1 MIPTQPTPRA
11 SGFKPS
17 APWAGAAALT
27 LGFLFGSPAALAASP
42 PANAVIGNQASAS
55 YADATGTTQVA
66 TSNLVQTTVLQV
78 GSFTLDS
85 VNQITNTVVNTKSG
99 AAGATVYAPHVLTNT
114 GNGVDTFALTV
125 KADAGKFSRVEV
137 FADVDGN
144 GLPDSTTALCTTTA
158 ASVCTVTPVQ
168 SVPGNNGAFRFVV
181 AYTIPGSATGTG
193 NFDAAT
199 ITAIPGTPALYVAP
213 NISAADKDEVKLA
226 TDAVFNVTK
235 TIGAPSVAPP
245 GGGAWP
251 TASASG
257 PRSAAACTTT
267 SWTTGL
273 ASSANCQYSVYTLT
287 FNNTGGAPGK
297 FALSDQLPTGLTYVT
312 GSAVWSGASG
322 TALGDGAAGD
332 PSGIDF
338 QVTGNTLNAV
348 VASLNPNVTQ
358 TLSFV
363 VLVNSTAAVGT
374 STTTN
379 VAKYNPANAD
389 AAAPPVITAAA
400 IGTVGSTTNPA
411 AYTVLA
417 RYSIVVGSNPST
429 DTAAQDATAGT
440 PKPSL
445 NPDPNVSGPDLTVK
459 RLAVAGGSVRFP
471 QIVFN
476 TGGATDA
483 VNLSISDSTFPG
495 GTSFQFFAA
504 DSGAPLLDTNGDGVP
519 DTGPI
524 PAGGSI
530 NIVTQAQLPPA
541 TVGGAYV
548 ATVLG
553 RSVNDNTK
561 IDATADRL
569 EQVIATL
576 VDLTNTKTGTGA
588 ASVANGDLGAGPSP
602 LPTQTHETGA
612 GIGTMFSLWVKN
624 HDAIDA
630 TYNFAASQTPGFPGA
645 LPAGWTVKFVA
656 AGGTC
661 ASPAIPNVA
670 VIAGGQNEIAACVT
684 PPSAQTAVTAVKIY
698 FKVQSTAVASTGG
711 IASDVKTDAVTVT
724 STALQLG
731 ASLTPNNN
739 GQVAPGGTVVYAHT
753 LTNIGAQSCGAYTL
767 TAKVPAADEAQ
778 GWTTSIYLDVNGD
791 GQIDAADTP
800 VSGPLASLPVGA
812 AQKLLVRVFAPG
824 GVTAGVSSTT
834 TVTATF
840 TDAAPNC
847 GTPSA
852 TDITAVITGQIR
864 VLKTQAT
871 DATCDGVE
879 DELFSAKS
887 LQLKPGQCIVYKVVA
902 TNEGAVPV
910 AALAESGVDLHGEGQ
925 RDLATRGHGIGRAAA
940 AHGSGGRCEGQR
952 GTDGHAG
959 RLALQGR
966 LLRAQRGV
974 GRQCIVDGDVGHPRR
989 PPRR

>member
-11 SGFKPS
+11 SGFKPCT
-17 APWAGAAALT
+17 PWAGAAALT

-42 PANAVIGNQASAS
+42 PANTVIGNQASAS
-55 YADATGTTQVA
+55 YSDAAGTAQVA

-85 VNQITNTVVNTKSG
+85 VNQVTTTIVNTKSG
-99 AAGATVYAPHVLTNT
+99 AAGSTVYAPHVLTNT

-137 FADVDGN
+137 FADADGN
-144 GLPDSTTALCTTTA
+144 GLPDSTTALCSATDVN
-158 ASVCTVTPVQ
+158 VCTVTPAQ

-181 AYTIPGSATGTG
+181 AYTIPGSAVGTG

-199 ITAIPGTPALYVAP
+199 ITATPGTPALYTAP
-213 NISAADKDEVKLA
+213 NTSAADKDEVKLA
-226 TDAVFNVTK
+226 TDAVFNLTK
-235 TIGAPSVAPP
+235 VIGAPSVAAP
-245 GGGAWP
+245 GNGVWP
-251 TASASG
+251 TAPTSG
-257 PRSAAACTTT
+257 PRSSAACTAT
-267 SWTTGL
+267 SWTAGL
-273 ASSANCQYSVYTLT
+273 ASNANCQYSVYTLT

-297 FALSDQLPTGLTYVT
+297 FALSDVLPAGLTYVT

-348 VASLNPNVTQ
+348 VASLSPNVTQ

-379 VAKYNPANAD
+379 VARYNPANAPAGVS
-389 AAAPPVITAAA
+389 AAL
-400 IGTVGSTTNPA
+400 IGTVGSTSNPS

-417 RYSIVVGSNPST
+417 RFGIVVGSNPST
-429 DTAAQDATAGT
+429 VATAVDATPGT
-440 PKPSL
+440 PNL
-445 NPDPNVSGPDLTVK
+445 TGQDLTTK
-459 RLAVAGGSVRFP
+459 LLAVAGSSVRFP
-471 QIVFN
+471 QTVFN

-483 VNLSISDSTFPG
+483 VNLSISAHTFPV
-495 GTSFQFFAA
+495 GTSFQFLAA
-504 DSGAPLLDTNGDGVP
+504 DTGAPLLDTNGDGVP

-524 PAGGSI
+524 PAGASL
-530 NIVTQAQLPPA
+530 NVLTQVQLPPA
-541 TVGGAYV
+541 IVGGAYV

-553 RSVNDNTK
+553 RSVGDNTK
-561 IDATADRL
+561 IDATEDRL
-569 EQVIATL
+569 DRVIETL
-576 VDLTNTKTGTGA
+576 VDLTNTKAGTGTG
-588 ASVANGDLGAGPSP
+588 SVANGDLGAGPSP
-602 LPTQTHETGA
+602 LPTQTHDTSAGTGTVFA
-612 GIGTMFSLWVKN
+612 LFVKN
-624 HDAIDA
+624 NDLSDA
-630 TYNFAASQTPGFPGA
+630 TYSLAASQTTGFPGT

-661 ASPAIPNVA
+661 ASPAIPSVA
-670 VIAGGQNEIAACVT
+670 VIAGGQSEIAACVT
-684 PPSAQTAVTAVKIY
+684 PPSSQTAVSAVKIY

-753 LTNIGAQSCGAYTL
+753 LANIGAQSCGAYTL

-778 GWTTSIYLDVNGD
+778 GWTTTVYLDVNGD
-791 GQIDAADTP
+791 GQIDAGDTP
-800 VSGPLASLPVGA
+800 VNGPLASLPA
-812 AQKLLVRVFAPG
+812 RAEQKLLVRVFAPG
-824 GVTAGVSSTT
+824 GVGAGVSNTT

-840 TDAAPNC
+840 TDPAPNC

-864 VLKTQAT
+864 VLKTQAA
-871 DATCDGVE
+871 DATCDGVA
-879 DELFSAKS
+879 DTAFAATS
-887 LQLKPGQCIVYKVVA
+887 LQLKPGQCIVYQVVA
-902 TNEGAVPV
+902 TNEGVVPV
-910 AALAESGVDLHGEGQ
+910 TNIAINDALPAYTVLSAKQPALQCE
-925 RDLATRGHGIGRAAA
+925 APGIGGTTPPAFASTATAVSCGSAANTVA
-940 AHGSGGRCEGQR
+940 PGGKVTLTFAVQ
-952 GTDGHAG
+952 
-959 RLALQGR
+959 
-966 LLRAQRGV
+966 
-974 GRQCIVDGDVGHPRR
+974 INP
-989 PPRR
+989 

>member
-1 MIPTQPTPRA
+1 MFPFIDNRGENYVIPTQPTQRA
-11 SGFKPS
+11 SGCKPC

-27 LGFLFGSPAALAASP
+27 LGFLFGSPAAFAASP
-42 PANAVIGNQASAS
+42 PANTVIGNQASAS
-55 YADATGTTQVA
+55 YSDAAGTTQVA

-85 VNQITNTVVNTKSG
+85 VNQVTTTIVNTKSG

-114 GNGVDTFALTV
+114 GNGVDTFGLTV

-137 FADVDGN
+137 FADADGN
-144 GLPDSTTALCTTTA
+144 GLPDSTTALCSATDA
-158 ASVCTVTPVQ
+158 NVCTVTPAQ

-199 ITAIPGTPALYVAP
+199 ITATPGTPALYTAP
-213 NISAADKDEVKLA
+213 NTSAADKDEVKLA

-235 TIGAPSVAPP
+235 SMGAPSVAAP
-245 GGGAWP
+245 GNGVWP
-251 TASASG
+251 TAPTSG
-257 PRSAAACTTT
+257 PRSSAACTAT
-267 SWTTGL
+267 SWTAGL
-273 ASSANCQYSVYTLT
+273 ASNANCQYSVYTLT

-297 FALSDQLPTGLTYVT
+297 FALSDVLPAGLTYVT

-322 TALGDGAAGD
+322 TALGDGAGGD

-338 QVTGNTLNAV
+338 QATGNTLNAV

-379 VAKYNPANAD
+379 VARYNPVNAP
-389 AAAPPVITAAA
+389 AGVTAAL
-400 IGTVGSTTNPA
+400 IGTVGSTSNPS

-417 RYSIVVGSNPST
+417 RFGIVVGSNPST
-429 DTAAQDATAGT
+429 AATALDATPGT
-440 PKPSL
+440 P
-445 NPDPNVSGPDLTVK
+445 NPAGQDLTT
-459 RLAVAGGSVRFP
+459 RQLAVAGSSVRFP
-471 QIVFN
+471 QTVFN

-483 VNLSISDSTFPG
+483 VNLSISASTFPG

-504 DSGAPLLDTNGDGVP
+504 DTGAPLLDTNGDGVP

-524 PAGGSI
+524 PAGASF
-530 NIVTQAQLPPA
+530 NIVTQVQLPPA

-553 RSVNDNTK
+553 RSVGDNTK
-561 IDATADRL
+561 IDATEDRL
-569 EQVIATL
+569 ERVIETL
-576 VDLTNTKTGTGA
+576 VDLTNTKLGTGTGG
-588 ASVANGDLGAGPSP
+588 VANGDLGAGPSP
-602 LPTQTHETGA
+602 LPTQVHDTGA
-612 GIGTMFSLWVKN
+612 GTGTVFTLWVKN
-624 HDAIDA
+624 HDVVDA
-630 TYNFAASQTPGFPGA
+630 TYNLAASQTTGFPGA

-656 AGGTC
+656 FGGTC
-661 ASPAIPNVA
+661 ASPAISNLA
-670 VIAGGQNEIAACVT
+670 VIAGGQQAVEACVT
-684 PPSAQTAVTAVKIY
+684 PPSSQAAVTAVKIY

-767 TAKVPAADEAQ
+767 TATVPAADAAQ
-778 GWTTSIYLDVNGD
+778 GWTTTVYLDVNGD
-791 GQIDAADTP
+791 GQIDAGDTP
-800 VSGPLASLPVGA
+800 VNGPLASLPAGA

-824 GVTAGVSSTT
+824 GVSAGVSNTT

-840 TDAAPNC
+840 TDPAPNC

-864 VLKTQAT
+864 VLKTQAA
-871 DATCDGVE
+871 DATCDGVA
-879 DELFSAKS
+879 DTAFAATS
-887 LQLKPGQCIVYKVVA
+887 LQLKPGQCIVYQVVA
-902 TNEGAVPV
+902 TNEGIVPV
-910 AALAESGVDLHGEGQ
+910 TNIAINDALPAYTVLSAKQPALQCE
-925 RDLATRGHGIGRAAA
+925 APGIGGTAPAFASTATAVSCGSAANTVA
-940 AHGSGGRCEGQR
+940 PGGKVTLTFAVQ
-952 GTDGHAG
+952 
-959 RLALQGR
+959 
-966 LLRAQRGV
+966 
-974 GRQCIVDGDVGHPRR
+974 INP
-989 PPRR
+989 

>member
-1 MIPTQPTPRA
+1 M
-11 SGFKPS
+11 
-17 APWAGAAALT
+17 T
-27 LGFLFGSPAALAASP
+27 LGFLFGSPAAFAASP
-42 PANAVIGNQASAS
+42 PANTVIGNQASAS
-55 YADATGTTQVA
+55 YSDATGTTQVA

-85 VNQITNTVVNTKSG
+85 VNQITTTVVNTKSG

-137 FADVDGN
+137 FADADGN
-144 GLPDSTTALCTTTA
+144 GLPDSTTALCSATDA
-158 ASVCTVTPVQ
+158 NVCTVTPAQ

-181 AYTIPGSATGTG
+181 AYTIPGSATGAG

-199 ITAIPGTPALYVAP
+199 ITATPGTPALYTAP
-213 NISAADKDEVKLA
+213 NTSAADKDEVKLA
-226 TDAVFNVTK
+226 TDAVFNLTK
-235 TIGAPSVAPP
+235 VIGTPSVAAP
-245 GGGAWP
+245 GNGVWP
-251 TASASG
+251 TAPASG
-257 PRSAAACTTT
+257 PSSSAACTAT
-267 SWTTGL
+267 SWTAGL
-273 ASSANCQYSVYTLT
+273 ASNANCQYSVYTLT

-297 FALSDQLPTGLTYVT
+297 FALSDVLPAGLTYVT

-322 TALGDGAAGD
+322 AALGDGAGGD

-348 VASLNPNVTQ
+348 VASLSPNVTQ

-379 VAKYNPANAD
+379 VARYNPAT
-389 AAAPPVITAAA
+389 APAGVTAAL
-400 IGTVGSTTNPA
+400 IGTVGSTSNPS

-417 RYSIVVGSNPST
+417 RFGIVVGSNPST
-429 DTAAQDATAGT
+429 AATALDATPGT
-440 PKPSL
+440 P
-445 NPDPNVSGPDLTVK
+445 NPAGQDLTT
-459 RLAVAGGSVRFP
+459 RQLAVAGGSVRFP
-471 QIVFN
+471 QTVFN
-476 TGGATDA
+476 TGGASDA
-483 VNLSISDSTFPG
+483 VNLSISASTFPA

-524 PAGGSI
+524 PAGVSL
-530 NIVTQAQLPPA
+530 NIVTQVQLPPG

-561 IDATADRL
+561 IDATEDRL
-569 EQVIATL
+569 ERVIETL
-576 VDLTNTKTGTGA
+576 VDLTNTKIGTGTG
-588 ASVANGDLGAGPSP
+588 SVANGDLGAGPSP
-602 LPTQTHETGA
+602 LPTQVHDTGA
-612 GIGTMFSLWVKN
+612 GTGTVFTLWVKN
-624 HDAIDA
+624 HDVIDA
-630 TYNFAASQTPGFPGA
+630 TYNLAASQTTGFPGA

-656 AGGTC
+656 FGGTC
-661 ASPAIPNVA
+661 ASPAISNLA
-670 VIAGGQNEIAACVT
+670 VIAGGQQAVEACVT
-684 PPSAQTAVTAVKIY
+684 PPSSQAAVTAVKIY

-753 LTNIGAQSCGAYTL
+753 LTNIGAQSCGVYTL

-778 GWTTSIYLDVNGD
+778 GWTTAVYLDVNGD
-791 GQIDAADTP
+791 GQIDAGDTP
-800 VSGPLASLPVGA
+800 VNGPLASLPA
-812 AQKLLVRVFAPG
+812 RAEQKLLVRVFAPG
-824 GVTAGVSSTT
+824 GVSAGVSNTT

-840 TDAAPNC
+840 TDPAPNC

-864 VLKTQAT
+864 VLKTQAA
-871 DATCDGVE
+871 DATCDGVA
-879 DELFSAKS
+879 DTAFTATS
-887 LQLKPGQCIVYKVVA
+887 LQLKPGQCIVYQVVA
-902 TNEGAVPV
+902 TNEGVVPV
-910 AALAESGVDLHGEGQ
+910 TNIAINDALPAYTVLSAKQPALQCE
-925 RDLATRGHGIGRAAA
+925 APGIGGTAPAFASTATAVSCGSAANTVA
-940 AHGSGGRCEGQR
+940 PGGKVTLTFAVQ
-952 GTDGHAG
+952 
-959 RLALQGR
+959 
-966 LLRAQRGV
+966 
-974 GRQCIVDGDVGHPRR
+974 INP
-989 PPRR
+989 

>member
-1 MIPTQPTPRA
+1 MIPTQPTQRA
-11 SGFKPS
+11 SGCKPC

-27 LGFLFGSPAALAASP
+27 LGFLFGSPAAFAASP
-42 PANAVIGNQASAS
+42 PANTVIGNQASAS
-55 YADATGTTQVA
+55 YSDAAGTTQVA

-85 VNQITNTVVNTKSG
+85 VNQVTTTIVNTKSG

-114 GNGVDTFALTV
+114 GNGVDTFGLTV

-137 FADVDGN
+137 FADADGN
-144 GLPDSTTALCTTTA
+144 GLPDSTAALCSAVGTD
-158 ASVCTVTPVQ
+158 VCTVTPAQ

-199 ITAIPGTPALYVAP
+199 ITATPGTPGLYTAP
-213 NISAADKDEVKLA
+213 NTSAADKDEVKLA

-235 TIGAPSVAPP
+235 SMGAPSVAAP
-245 GGGAWP
+245 GNGVWP
-251 TASASG
+251 TAPTSG
-257 PRSAAACTTT
+257 PRSSAACTAT
-267 SWTTGL
+267 SWTAGL
-273 ASSANCQYSVYTLT
+273 ASNANCQYSVYTLT

-297 FALSDQLPTGLTYVT
+297 FALSDVLPAGLTYVT

-322 TALGDGAAGD
+322 TALGDGAGGD

-338 QVTGNTLNAV
+338 QATGNTLNAV

-363 VLVNSTAAVGT
+363 VLVSSTAAVGT

-379 VAKYNPANAD
+379 VARYNPANAP
-389 AAAPPVITAAA
+389 AGVTAAL
-400 IGTVGSTTNPA
+400 IGTVGSTSNPS

-417 RYSIVVGSNPST
+417 RFGIVVGSNPST
-429 DTAAQDATAGT
+429 AATALDATPGT
-440 PKPSL
+440 P
-445 NPDPNVSGPDLTVK
+445 NPAGQDLTT
-459 RLAVAGGSVRFP
+459 RQLAVAGGSVRFP
-471 QIVFN
+471 QTVFN

-483 VNLSISDSTFPG
+483 VNLSISANTFPA

-504 DSGAPLLDTNGDGVP
+504 DTGAPLLDTNGDGVP

-524 PAGGSI
+524 PAGASF
-530 NIVTQAQLPPA
+530 NIVTQVQLPPA

-553 RSVNDNTK
+553 RSVGDNTK
-561 IDATADRL
+561 IDATEDRL
-569 EQVIATL
+569 ERVIETL
-576 VDLTNTKTGTGA
+576 VDLTNTKIGTGTG
-588 ASVANGDLGAGPSP
+588 SVANGDLGAGPSP
-602 LPTQTHETGA
+602 LPTQVHDTGA
-612 GIGTMFSLWVKN
+612 GTGTVFTLWVKN
-624 HDAIDA
+624 HDVIDA
-630 TYNFAASQTPGFPGA
+630 TYNLAASQTTGFPGA

-656 AGGTC
+656 FGGTC
-661 ASPAIPNVA
+661 ASPAISNLA
-670 VIAGGQNEIAACVT
+670 VIAGGQQAVEACVT
-684 PPSAQTAVTAVKIY
+684 PPSSQAAVTAVKIY

-767 TAKVPAADEAQ
+767 TATVPAADAAQ
-778 GWTTSIYLDVNGD
+778 GWTTTVYLDVNGD
-791 GQIDAADTP
+791 GQIDAGDTP
-800 VSGPLASLPVGA
+800 VNGPLASLPAGA

-824 GVTAGVSSTT
+824 GVSAGVSNTT

-840 TDAAPNC
+840 TDPAPNC
-847 GTPSA
+847 GAPSA

-864 VLKTQAT
+864 VLKTQAA
-871 DATCDGVE
+871 DATCDGVA
-879 DELFSAKS
+879 DTAFAATS
-887 LQLKPGQCIVYKVVA
+887 LQLKPGQCIVYQVVA
-902 TNEGAVPV
+902 TNEGIVPV
-910 AALAESGVDLHGEGQ
+910 TNIAINDALPAYTVLSAKQPALQCE
-925 RDLATRGHGIGRAAA
+925 APGIGGTAPAFASTATAVSCGSAANTVA
-940 AHGSGGRCEGQR
+940 PGGKVTLTFAVQ
-952 GTDGHAG
+952 
-959 RLALQGR
+959 
-966 LLRAQRGV
+966 
-974 GRQCIVDGDVGHPRR
+974 INP
-989 PPRR
+989 

>member
-1 MIPTQPTPRA
+1 MIPTQPTRRA
-11 SGFKPS
+11 SGFKPC

-181 AYTIPGSATGTG
+181 AYTIPGSAIGTG

-245 GGGAWP
+245 GGGVWP

-257 PRSAAACTTT
+257 PRSSAACTPV
-267 SWTTGL
+267 SWTNGL
-273 ASSANCQYSVYTLT
+273 ASSATCQYTVYTLT

-297 FALSDQLPTGLTYVT
+297 FALSDALPAGQTYVA

-379 VAKYNPANAD
+379 VARYDPANAP
-389 AAAPPVITAAA
+389 AAVSAAA
-400 IGTVGSTTNPA
+400 IGTTLGSSTNPA

-417 RYSIVVGSNPST
+417 RFGIVVGSNPST
-429 DTAAQDATAGT
+429 SATALDATAGT
-440 PKPSL
+440 P
-445 NPDPNVSGPDLTVK
+445 NPAGQDLTT
-459 RLAVAGGSVRFP
+459 RQLAVAGGSVRFP

-483 VNLSISDSTFPG
+483 VNLSISDSTFPV

-767 TAKVPAADEAQ
+767 TANVPAGDATQ

-791 GQIDAADTP
+791 GQIDAGDTP

-864 VLKTQAT
+864 VLKTQAA
-871 DATCDGVE
+871 DATCDGVA
-879 DELFSAKS
+879 DAPGFAATS

-902 TNEGAVPV
+902 TNEGIVPV
-910 AALAESGVDLHGEGQ
+910 TNIAINDALPAYTTLSAKQPALQCEATGVSGTALAFVPG
-925 RDLATRGHGIGRAAA
+925 ATAVSCGSAANTVA
-940 AHGSGGRCEGQR
+940 PGGTATLTFAVQ
-952 GTDGHAG
+952 
-959 RLALQGR
+959 
-966 LLRAQRGV
+966 
-974 GRQCIVDGDVGHPRR
+974 INP
-989 PPRR
+989 

>member
-1 MIPTQPTPRA
+1 MFPFIDNRGENYVIPTQPTQRA
-11 SGFKPS
+11 SGCKPC

-27 LGFLFGSPAALAASP
+27 LGFLFGSPAAFAASP
-42 PANAVIGNQASAS
+42 PANTVIGNQASAS
-55 YADATGTTQVA
+55 YSDAAGTTQVA

-85 VNQITNTVVNTKSG
+85 VNQVTTTIVNTKSG

-137 FADVDGN
+137 FADADGN
-144 GLPDSTTALCTTTA
+144 GLPDSTTSLCSA
-158 ASVCTVTPVQ
+158 AGTDVCTVTPAQ

-181 AYTIPGSATGTG
+181 AYTIPGSASGTG

-199 ITAIPGTPALYVAP
+199 ITATPGTPGLYIAP
-213 NISAADKDEVKLA
+213 NTSAADKDEVKLA

-235 TIGAPSVAPP
+235 AIGVPLVAAP

-251 TASASG
+251 APSASG
-257 PRSAAACTTT
+257 PRSSAACTAT
-267 SWTTGL
+267 SWTAGL
-273 ASSANCQYSVYTLT
+273 ASNANCQYSVYTLT
-287 FNNTGGAPGK
+287 FSNTGGAPGK
-297 FALSDQLPTGLTYVT
+297 FALSDVLPAGLTYVT

-348 VASLNPNVTQ
+348 VASLSPNVTQ

-379 VAKYNPANAD
+379 VARYNPANAD
-389 AAAPPVITAAA
+389 ANAPPAITAVA

-417 RYSIVVGSNPST
+417 RFGIVVGSNPST
-429 DTAAQDATAGT
+429 AATALDATPGT
-440 PKPSL
+440 P
-445 NPDPNVSGPDLTVK
+445 NPAGQDLTTK
-459 RLAVAGGSVRFP
+459 TLAVTGGSVRFP
-471 QIVFN
+471 QTVFN
-476 TGGATDA
+476 TGGASDA
-483 VNLSISDSTFPG
+483 VNLSISASTFPA

-524 PAGGSI
+524 PAGVSL
-530 NIVTQAQLPPA
+530 NIVTQVQLPPG

-561 IDATADRL
+561 IDATEDRL
-569 EQVIATL
+569 ERVIETL
-576 VDLTNTKTGTGA
+576 VDLTNTKLGTGTG
-588 ASVANGDLGAGPSP
+588 SVSNGDLGAGPSP
-602 LPTQTHETGA
+602 LPTQVHDTGA
-612 GIGTMFSLWVKN
+612 GTGTVFTLWVKN
-624 HDAIDA
+624 HDVVDA
-630 TYNFAASQTPGFPGA
+630 TYNLAASQTTGFPGT

-656 AGGTC
+656 FGGTC
-661 ASPAIPNVA
+661 ASPAISNLA
-670 VIAGGQNEIAACVT
+670 VIAGGQQAVEACVT
-684 PPSAQTAVTAVKIY
+684 PPSSQAAVTAVKIY

-778 GWTTSIYLDVNGD
+778 GWTTTVYLDVNGD
-791 GQIDAADTP
+791 GQIDAGDTP
-800 VSGPLASLPVGA
+800 VNGPLASLPA
-812 AQKLLVRVFAPG
+812 RAEQKLLVRVFAPG
-824 GVTAGVSSTT
+824 GVNAGVSNTT

-840 TDAAPNC
+840 TDPAPNC

-864 VLKTQAT
+864 VLKTQAA
-871 DATCDGVE
+871 DATCDGVA
-879 DELFSAKS
+879 DTAFKADS
-887 LQLKPGQCIVYKVVA
+887 LQLKPGQCIVYQVVA
-902 TNEGAVPV
+902 TNEGVVPV
-910 AALAESGVDLHGEGQ
+910 TNIAINDALPAYTVLSAKQPALQCE
-925 RDLATRGHGIGRAAA
+925 APGIGGTAPAFASTATAVSCGSAANTVA
-940 AHGSGGRCEGQR
+940 PGGKVTLTFAVQ
-952 GTDGHAG
+952 
-959 RLALQGR
+959 
-966 LLRAQRGV
+966 
-974 GRQCIVDGDVGHPRR
+974 INP
-989 PPRR
+989 

>member
-1 MIPTQPTPRA
+1 VFPFIDNRGENYVIPTQPTQRA
-11 SGFKPS
+11 SGCKPC

-27 LGFLFGSPAALAASP
+27 LGFLFGSPAAFAASP
-42 PANAVIGNQASAS
+42 PANTVIGNQASAS
-55 YADATGTTQVA
+55 YSDAAGTTQVA

-85 VNQITNTVVNTKSG
+85 VNQVTTTIVNTKSG

-137 FADVDGN
+137 FADADGN
-144 GLPDSTTALCTTTA
+144 GLPDSTTALCSA
-158 ASVCTVTPVQ
+158 AGTDVCTVTPAQ

-181 AYTIPGSATGTG
+181 AYTIPGSATGAG

-199 ITAIPGTPALYVAP
+199 ITATPGTPALYTAP
-213 NISAADKDEVKLA
+213 NTSAADKDEVKLA
-226 TDAVFNVTK
+226 TDAVFNLTK
-235 TIGAPSVAPP
+235 VIGTPSVAAP
-245 GGGAWP
+245 GNGVWP
-251 TASASG
+251 TAPASG
-257 PRSAAACTTT
+257 PSSSAACTAT
-267 SWTTGL
+267 SWTAGL
-273 ASSANCQYSVYTLT
+273 ASNANCQYSVYTLT

-297 FALSDQLPTGLTYVT
+297 FALSDVLPAGLTYVT

-322 TALGDGAAGD
+322 TALGDGAGGD

-348 VASLNPNVTQ
+348 VASLSPNVTQ

-379 VAKYNPANAD
+379 VARYNPAT
-389 AAAPPVITAAA
+389 APAGVTAAL
-400 IGTVGSTTNPA
+400 IGTVGSTSNPS

-417 RYSIVVGSNPST
+417 RFGIVVGSNPST
-429 DTAAQDATAGT
+429 AATALDATPGT
-440 PKPSL
+440 P
-445 NPDPNVSGPDLTVK
+445 NPAGQDLTT
-459 RLAVAGGSVRFP
+459 RQLAVAGGSVRFP
-471 QIVFN
+471 QTVFN
-476 TGGATDA
+476 TGGASDA
-483 VNLSISDSTFPG
+483 VNLSISASTFPA

-524 PAGGSI
+524 PAGVSL
-530 NIVTQAQLPPA
+530 NIVTQVQLPPG

-561 IDATADRL
+561 IDATEDRL
-569 EQVIATL
+569 ERVIETL
-576 VDLTNTKTGTGA
+576 VDLTNTKIGTGTG
-588 ASVANGDLGAGPSP
+588 SVANGDLGAGPSP
-602 LPTQTHETGA
+602 LPTQVHDTGA
-612 GIGTMFSLWVKN
+612 GTGTVFTLWVKN
-624 HDAIDA
+624 HDVVDA
-630 TYNFAASQTPGFPGA
+630 TYNLAASQTTGFPGA

-656 AGGTC
+656 FGGTC
-661 ASPAIPNVA
+661 ASPAISNLA
-670 VIAGGQNEIAACVT
+670 VIAGGQQAVEACVT
-684 PPSAQTAVTAVKIY
+684 PPSSQAAVTAVKIY

-767 TAKVPAADEAQ
+767 TATVPAADAAQ
-778 GWTTSIYLDVNGD
+778 GWTTTVYLDVNGD
-791 GQIDAADTP
+791 GQIDAGDTP
-800 VSGPLASLPVGA
+800 VNGPLASLPAGA

-824 GVTAGVSSTT
+824 GVSAGVSNTT

-840 TDAAPNC
+840 TDPAPNC

-864 VLKTQAT
+864 VLKTQAA
-871 DATCDGVE
+871 DATCDGVA
-879 DELFSAKS
+879 DTVFKADS
-887 LQLKPGQCIVYKVVA
+887 LQLKPGQCIVYQVVA
-902 TNEGAVPV
+902 TNEGIVPV
-910 AALAESGVDLHGEGQ
+910 TNIAINDALPAYTVLSAKQPALQCE
-925 RDLATRGHGIGRAAA
+925 APGIGGTTPVFASTATAVSCGSAANTVA
-940 AHGSGGRCEGQR
+940 PGGKVTLTFAVQ
-952 GTDGHAG
+952 
-959 RLALQGR
+959 
-966 LLRAQRGV
+966 
-974 GRQCIVDGDVGHPRR
+974 INP
-989 PPRR
+989 

>member
-55 YADATGTTQVA
+55 YADAAGTTQVA

-85 VNQITNTVVNTKSG
+85 VDRVTTTVVNSKSG

-137 FADVDGN
+137 FADADGN
-144 GLPDSTTALCTTTA
+144 GMPDSTTALCTATGA
-158 ASVCTVTPVQ
+158 NVCTVTPVQ

-181 AYTIPGSATGTG
+181 AYTIPGSAIG
-193 NFDAAT
+193 NGSFDTAT
-199 ITAIPGTPALYVAP
+199 ITATPGTLGLYTAP
-213 NISAADKDEVKLA
+213 NTSAADKDEVKLA

-235 TIGAPSVAPP
+235 AIGAPSILPP

-251 TASASG
+251 TPSGSG

-273 ASSANCQYSVYTLT
+273 ASNDNCQYSVYTLT

-297 FALSDQLPTGLTYVT
+297 FALSDQLPPGLTYVT

-322 TALGDGAAGD
+322 MALGDGAAGD

-363 VLVNSTAAVGT
+363 VLVNSTAAIGT
-374 STTTN
+374 STTAN
-379 VAKYNPANAD
+379 VARYNAENAPAG
-389 AAAPPVITAAA
+389 VTAAL

-417 RYSIVVGSNPST
+417 RFGIVVGSNPST
-429 DTAAQDATAGT
+429 SATALDAVAGT
-440 PKPSL
+440 P
-445 NPDPNVSGPDLTVK
+445 NPDLTKEDLTK
-459 RLAVAGGSVRFP
+459 RQLAVAGGSVRFP
-471 QIVFN
+471 QTVFN

-483 VNLSISDSTFPG
+483 VNLSISANTFPS
-495 GTSFQFFAA
+495 GTSFQFFAVG
-504 DSGAPLLDTNGDGVP
+504 SGAPLLDTNGDGVP

-530 NIVTQAQLPPA
+530 KIEMQAQLPPGS
-541 TVGGAYV
+541 VGGVYT

-561 IDATADRL
+561 IDATLDQL
-569 EQVIATL
+569 DKVIDTL
-576 VDLTNTKTGTGA
+576 VDLTNTSAGTVG
-588 ASVANGDLGAGPSP
+588 SDIGAGPSP
-602 LPTQTHETGA
+602 LPTQTRETSP
-612 GIGTMFSLWVKN
+612 GTGTVFALFVKN
-624 HDAIDA
+624 NDLTPA
-630 TYNFAASQTPGFPGA
+630 TYNFAASQTTGFPGT
-645 LPAGWTVKFVA
+645 LPAGWTVKFVP

-661 ASPAIPNVA
+661 ASAAIAADFPVAPNA
-670 VIAGGQNEIAACVT
+670 QAEIAACVT
-684 PPSAQTAVTAVKIY
+684 PPSTQAAVAGLKIY

-767 TAKVPAADEAQ
+767 TATVPGADATQ
-778 GWTTSIYLDVNGD
+778 GWTTSVYLDVNGD
-791 GQIDAADTP
+791 GQIDAGDTP
-800 VSGPLASLPVGA
+800 VNGPLASLPVGA

-824 GVTAGVSSTT
+824 GVNAGVSSTT

-840 TDAAPNC
+840 TDPAPNC

-864 VLKTQAT
+864 VLKTQAA
-871 DATCDGVE
+871 DIACDGVA
-879 DELFSAKS
+879 DAPGFAATS
-887 LQLKPGQCIVYKVVA
+887 LQMKPGQCIVYQVVA
-902 TNEGAVPV
+902 TNEGIVQVSNIAINDALPAYTTLSAKQPALQCEATGVSGT
-910 AALAESGVDLHGEGQ
+910 ALAFVPG
-925 RDLATRGHGIGRAAA
+925 ATAVSCGSAANTVA
-940 AHGSGGRCEGQR
+940 PGGKVTLTFAVQ
-952 GTDGHAG
+952 
-959 RLALQGR
+959 
-966 LLRAQRGV
+966 
-974 GRQCIVDGDVGHPRR
+974 INP
-989 PPRR
+989 

>member
-11 SGFKPS
+11 SGCKPC

-27 LGFLFGSPAALAASP
+27 LGFLFGSPAAFAASP
-42 PANAVIGNQASAS
+42 PANTVIGNQASAS
-55 YADATGTTQVA
+55 YSDAAGTTQVA

-85 VNQITNTVVNTKSG
+85 VNQVTTTIVNTKSG

-137 FADVDGN
+137 FADADGN
-144 GLPDSTTALCTTTA
+144 GLPDSTTALCSA
-158 ASVCTVTPVQ
+158 AGADVCTVTPAQ

-199 ITAIPGTPALYVAP
+199 ITATPGTPALYTAP
-213 NISAADKDEVKLA
+213 NTSAADKDEVKLA
-226 TDAVFNVTK
+226 TDAVFNLTK
-235 TIGAPSVAPP
+235 VIGAPSVAAP
-245 GGGAWP
+245 GNGVWP
-251 TASASG
+251 TAPASG
-257 PRSAAACTTT
+257 PRSSAACTAT
-267 SWTTGL
+267 SWTAGL
-273 ASSANCQYSVYTLT
+273 ASNANCQYSVYTLT

-297 FALSDQLPTGLTYVT
+297 FALSDVLPAGLTYVT

-322 TALGDGAAGD
+322 TALGDGAGGD

-348 VASLNPNVTQ
+348 VASLSPNVTQ

-379 VAKYNPANAD
+379 VARYNPANAPAGVS
-389 AAAPPVITAAA
+389 AAL
-400 IGTVGSTTNPA
+400 IGTVGSTSNPS

-417 RYSIVVGSNPST
+417 RFGIVVGSNPST
-429 DTAAQDATAGT
+429 VATAVDATPGT
-440 PKPSL
+440 PNL
-445 NPDPNVSGPDLTVK
+445 TGQDLTTK
-459 RLAVAGGSVRFP
+459 LLAVAGSSVRFP
-471 QIVFN
+471 QTVFN

-483 VNLSISDSTFPG
+483 VNLSISAHTFPV

-504 DSGAPLLDTNGDGVP
+504 DTGAPLLDTNGDGVP

-524 PAGGSI
+524 SAGASL
-530 NIVTQAQLPPA
+530 NVLTQVQLPPA
-541 TVGGAYV
+541 IVGGAYV

-553 RSVNDNTK
+553 RSVGDNTK
-561 IDATADRL
+561 IDATEDRL
-569 EQVIATL
+569 ERVIETL
-576 VDLTNTKTGTGA
+576 VDLTNTKVGTGTG
-588 ASVANGDLGAGPSP
+588 SVANGDLGAGPSP
-602 LPTQTHETGA
+602 LPTQTHDTSAGTGTVFA
-612 GIGTMFSLWVKN
+612 LFVKN
-624 HDAIDA
+624 NDLSDA
-630 TYNFAASQTPGFPGA
+630 TYSLAASQTTGFPGT

-661 ASPAIPNVA
+661 ASPAIPSVA
-670 VIAGGQNEIAACVT
+670 VIAGGQSEIAACVT
-684 PPSAQTAVTAVKIY
+684 PPSSQTAVSAVKIY

-753 LTNIGAQSCGAYTL
+753 LANIGAQSCGAYTL

-778 GWTTSIYLDVNGD
+778 GWTTAVYLDVNGD
-791 GQIDAADTP
+791 GQIDAGDTP
-800 VSGPLASLPVGA
+800 VNGPLASLPA
-812 AQKLLVRVFAPG
+812 RAEQKLLVRVFAPG
-824 GVTAGVSSTT
+824 GVGAGVSNTT

-840 TDAAPNC
+840 TDPAPNC
-847 GTPSA
+847 GAPSA

-864 VLKTQAT
+864 VLKTQAA
-871 DATCDGVE
+871 DATCDGVA
-879 DELFSAKS
+879 DAPGFAATS
-887 LQLKPGQCIVYKVVA
+887 LQLKPGQCIVYQVVA
-902 TNEGAVPV
+902 TNEGVVPV
-910 AALAESGVDLHGEGQ
+910 TNIAINDALPAYTVLSAKQPALQCE
-925 RDLATRGHGIGRAAA
+925 APGIGGTTPVFASTATAVSCGSAANTVA
-940 AHGSGGRCEGQR
+940 PGGKVTLTFAVQ
-952 GTDGHAG
+952 
-959 RLALQGR
+959 
-966 LLRAQRGV
+966 
-974 GRQCIVDGDVGHPRR
+974 INP
-989 PPRR
+989 

>member
-1 MIPTQPTPRA
+1 MFPFIDNRGENYVIPTQPTQRV
-11 SGFKPS
+11 SGCKPC

-27 LGFLFGSPAALAASP
+27 LGFLFGSPAAFAASP
-42 PANAVIGNQASAS
+42 PANTVIGNQASAS
-55 YADATGTTQVA
+55 YSDAAGTTQVA

-85 VNQITNTVVNTKSG
+85 VNQVTTTIVNTKSG

-137 FADVDGN
+137 FADADGN
-144 GLPDSTTALCTTTA
+144 GLPDSTTALCSATDA
-158 ASVCTVTPVQ
+158 NVCTVTPAQ

-199 ITAIPGTPALYVAP
+199 ITATPGTPALYTAP
-213 NISAADKDEVKLA
+213 NTSAADKDEVKLA
-226 TDAVFNVTK
+226 TDAVFNLTK
-235 TIGAPSVAPP
+235 VIGTPSVAAP
-245 GGGAWP
+245 GNGVWP
-251 TASASG
+251 TAPTSG
-257 PRSAAACTTT
+257 PRSSAACTAT
-267 SWTTGL
+267 SWTAGL
-273 ASSANCQYSVYTLT
+273 ASNANCQYSVYTLT

-297 FALSDQLPTGLTYVT
+297 FALSDVLPAGLTYVT

-322 TALGDGAAGD
+322 TALGDGAGGD

-338 QVTGNTLNAV
+338 QATGNTLNAV

-379 VAKYNPANAD
+379 VARYNPANAP
-389 AAAPPVITAAA
+389 AGVTAAL
-400 IGTVGSTTNPA
+400 IGTVGSTSNPS

-417 RYSIVVGSNPST
+417 RFGIVVGSNPST
-429 DTAAQDATAGT
+429 AATALDATPGT
-440 PKPSL
+440 P
-445 NPDPNVSGPDLTVK
+445 NPAGQDLTT
-459 RLAVAGGSVRFP
+459 RQLAVAGSSVRFP
-471 QIVFN
+471 QTVFN

-483 VNLSISDSTFPG
+483 VNLSISANTFPG

-504 DSGAPLLDTNGDGVP
+504 DTGAPLLDTNGDGVP

-524 PAGGSI
+524 PAGASF
-530 NIVTQAQLPPA
+530 NIVTQVQLPPA

-553 RSVNDNTK
+553 RSVGDNTK
-561 IDATADRL
+561 IDATEDRL
-569 EQVIATL
+569 ERVIETL
-576 VDLTNTKTGTGA
+576 VDLTNTKLGTGSG
-588 ASVANGDLGAGPSP
+588 SVANGDLGAGPSP
-602 LPTQTHETGA
+602 LPTQVHDTGA
-612 GIGTMFSLWVKN
+612 GTGTVFTLWVKN
-624 HDAIDA
+624 HDVVDA
-630 TYNFAASQTPGFPGA
+630 TYNLAASQTTGFPGA

-656 AGGTC
+656 FGGTC
-661 ASPAIPNVA
+661 ASPAISNLA
-670 VIAGGQNEIAACVT
+670 VIAGGQQAVEACVT
-684 PPSAQTAVTAVKIY
+684 PPSSQAAVTAVKIY

-767 TAKVPAADEAQ
+767 TATVPATDAAQ
-778 GWTTSIYLDVNGD
+778 GWTTTVYLDVNGD
-791 GQIDAADTP
+791 GQIDAGDTP
-800 VSGPLASLPVGA
+800 VNGPLASLPAGA

-824 GVTAGVSSTT
+824 GVSAGVSNTT

-840 TDAAPNC
+840 TDPAPNC

-864 VLKTQAT
+864 VLKTQAA
-871 DATCDGVE
+871 DATCDGVA
-879 DELFSAKS
+879 DTAFAATS
-887 LQLKPGQCIVYKVVA
+887 LQLKPGQCIVYQVVA
-902 TNEGAVPV
+902 TNEGVVPV
-910 AALAESGVDLHGEGQ
+910 TNIAINDALPAYTVLSAKQPALQCE
-925 RDLATRGHGIGRAAA
+925 APGIGGTAPAFASTATAVSCGSAANTVA
-940 AHGSGGRCEGQR
+940 PGGKVTLTFAVQ
-952 GTDGHAG
+952 
-959 RLALQGR
+959 
-966 LLRAQRGV
+966 
-974 GRQCIVDGDVGHPRR
+974 INP
-989 PPRR
+989 